1 MIQSFYR
8 MEEWKSPHCR
18 RMLASRL
25 WGPMENVKIDTSL
38 WPARFQDVNAFV
50 QRRLTLTDDELVHL
64 MQAWDD
70 EEEEDMLIGR

>member
-1 MIQSFYR
+1 
-8 MEEWKSPHCR
+8 
-18 RMLASRL
+18 
-25 WGPMENVKIDTSL
+25 MENVKIDTSL

-64 MQAWDD
+64 MQAWDE